1 MENTQ
6 VLIKPLLSEKTT
18 LMKEQEEKIAFF
30 VHPRASKYDITKAIE
45 ELFNVTV
52 QSVNVVKYRPRVRK
66 KMGRSVGRIPGYKKA
81 YVNLSPGDK
90 IDFFE
95 GV

>member
-18 LMKEQEEKIAFF
+18 LMKEQDEKIAFY
-30 VHPRASKYDITKAIE
+30 VHPRASKFDITKAIE

-66 KMGRSVGRIPGYKKA
+66 KMGRAVGRIPGCKKA

>member
-18 LMKEQEEKIAFF
+18 LLKEQDGTIAFY
-30 VHPRASKYDITKAIE
+30 VHPKASKYDITLAIE

-66 KMGRSVGRIPGYKKA
+66 KMGRAVGREPGYKKA
-81 YVNLSPGDK
+81 YVNLASGDT
-90 IDFFE
+90 IEFFE

>member
-6 VLIKPLLSEKTT
+6 VLIKPLLSEKSAF
-18 LMKEQEEKIAFF
+18 MKEQDDKLAFY
-30 VHPRASKYDITKAIE
+30 VHPSASKYEVKRAIE
-45 ELFNVTV
+45 ELFNVHV
-52 QSVNVVKYRPRVRK
+52 QSVNVIKYRPRIRK
-66 KMGRSVGRIPGYKKA
+66 RMGRAVGRVPGYKKA
-81 YVNLSPGDK
+81 YVNLTPGEK